1 MLYKGTVNTV
11 KFLHL
16 SDLHIG
22 KRVNEFSMIEDQI
35 YILDQI
41 LEIVDEKKP
50 DAVIIAGDVYDKSMP
65 TIEGVSL
72 FNDFLS
78 KLYQRDLSIFI
89 VSGNHD
95 SAERLNFGNQI
106 LKDNRIYIGGTF
118 DGVLSKVSLEDSYG
132 VVNFYLLP
140 FVKPANVS
148 VFYGEI
154 SNYHDAVYTV
164 IDKSG
169 IDRETRNILVA
180 HQFVTSNGASPE
192 RCDSE
197 QISLGG
203 LDNVD
208 VSAFDAF
215 DYVALGHIHR
225 AQKIGREQIRYAGS
239 PLKYSFSE
247 VNHNKSVTLVTLNEK
262 EKFSYELIPL
272 IPLRDLRIIKGP
284 IEKLIDPE
292 FYSQGNTKDYIHA
305 TITNEEEIYDAIGQ
319 LRRVYPN
326 IMKLEFENSKTRK
339 NDEAKTSAQTIAS
352 KNPLELFEEFYENQ
366 NNVPMTEEQRN
377 IMKDL
382 FIEKEMDK

>member
-1 MLYKGTVNTV
+1 M

-22 KRVNEFSMIEDQI
+22 KRVNEFSMIEDQT
-35 YILDQI
+35 YILEQI
-41 LEIVDEKKP
+41 LTIVDDKKP

-65 TIEGVSL
+65 TIEGVTL

-78 KLYQRDLSIFI
+78 KLYKRNLSIFI

-106 LKDNRIYIGGTF
+106 LKDSKVYIGGTF
-118 DGVLSKVSLEDSYG
+118 DGVLTKVSLEDSYG
-132 VVNFYLLP
+132 PVNFYLLP
-140 FVKPANVS
+140 FIKPANVS
-148 VFYGEI
+148 VYYDEVE
-154 SNYHDAVYTV
+154 SYHDAVYTV
-164 IDKSG
+164 IEKSE
-169 IDRETRNILVA
+169 IDINNRNILVA
-180 HQFVTSNGASPE
+180 HQFVTSAGVSPE

-208 VSAFDAF
+208 VSAFAAF

-225 AQKIGREQIRYAGS
+225 AQKIGSDMIRYAGS

-247 VNHNKSVTLVTLNEK
+247 ANHNKSVTLVTINTKDDL
-262 EKFSYELIPL
+262 SYELIPL
-272 IPLRDLRIIKGP
+272 KPMRDMRIIKGP
-284 IEKLIDPE
+284 IEKLIDPLY
-292 FYSQGNTKDYIHA
+292 YSEDNTNDYIHA

-339 NDEAKTSAQTIAS
+339 NDEARTSAQTIS
-352 KNPLELFEEFYENQ
+352 NKNPLELFEEFYENQ

-377 IMKDL
+377 IMKEL
-382 FIEKEMDK
+382 FIEKEMGQ

>member
-1 MLYKGTVNTV
+1 M

-22 KRVNEFSMIEDQI
+22 KRVNEFSMIEDQT
-35 YILDQI
+35 YILEQI
-41 LEIVDEKKP
+41 LTIVDEKSP

-65 TIEGVSL
+65 TIEGVTL

-78 KLYQRDLSIFI
+78 KLYQRNLSIFI

-106 LKDNRIYIGGTF
+106 LKDSRVYIGGTF
-118 DGVLSKVSLEDSYG
+118 DGTLSKVLLEDSYG
-132 VVNFYLLP
+132 PVNVYLLP
-140 FVKPANVS
+140 FIKPANVS
-148 VFYGEI
+148 VYYDGVE
-154 SNYHDAVYTV
+154 NYHDAVFTV
-164 IDKSG
+164 IDKSE
-169 IDRETRNILVA
+169 IDIKTRNVLVA
-180 HQFVTSNGASPE
+180 HQFVTSGGVSPE
-192 RCDSE
+192 RSDSE

-208 VSAFDAF
+208 VTAFTSF

-225 AQKIGREQIRYAGS
+225 AQKIGRDMIRYAGS

-247 VNHNKSVTLVTLNEK
+247 ANHNKSVTLVTMNSKDDL
-262 EKFSYELIPL
+262 SHELLPL
-272 IPLRDLRIIKGP
+272 SPLRDMRIIKGP

-292 FYSQGNTKDYIHA
+292 YYSQANTNDYIHA

-326 IMKLEFENSKTRK
+326 IMKLEFDNSKTRK
-339 NDEAKTSAQTIAS
+339 NDEAKTSAQAIAN

-366 NNVPMTEEQRN
+366 NNVPMTEDQRN

-382 FIEKEMDK
+382 FIEKEMGQ

>member
-1 MLYKGTVNTV
+1 M

-41 LEIVDEKKP
+41 LEIVDEQRP

-78 KLYQRDLSIFI
+78 KLYERDLSIFI

-95 SAERLNFGNQI
+95 SAERLNFGHRI

-118 DGVLSKVSLEDSYG
+118 DGALTKVSLEDSYG
-132 VVNFYLLP
+132 AMNFYLLP

-148 VFYGEI
+148 VFYGEVG
-154 SNYHDAVYTV
+154 NYHDAVYTV
-164 IDKSG
+164 IDKSD

-225 AQKIGREQIRYAGS
+225 AQKIGREVIRYAGS

-247 VNHNKSVTLVTLNEK
+247 VNHNKSVTLVTINEK
-262 EKFSYELIPL
+262 EKLSYELIPL
-272 IPLRDLRIIKGP
+272 KPLRDMRVIKGP

-292 FYSQGNTKDYIHA
+292 YYSQGNTSDYIHA

-339 NDEAKTSAQTIAS
+339 NDEAKTSAQSIAN

-366 NNVPMTEEQRN
+366 NNVRMTEEQRN

-382 FIEKEMDK
+382 FIEKEMN

>member
-1 MLYKGTVNTV
+1 M

-22 KRVNEFSMIEDQI
+22 KRVNEFSMIEDQT
-35 YILDQI
+35 YILEQI
-41 LEIVDEKKP
+41 LTIVDDKKP

-65 TIEGVSL
+65 TIEGVTL

-78 KLYQRDLSIFI
+78 KLYKRNLSIFI

-106 LKDNRIYIGGTF
+106 LKDSKVYIGGTF
-118 DGVLSKVSLEDSYG
+118 DGVLTKVSLEDSYG
-132 VVNFYLLP
+132 PVNFYLLP
-140 FVKPANVS
+140 FIKPANVS
-148 VFYGEI
+148 VYYDEVE
-154 SNYHDAVYTV
+154 SYHDAVYTV
-164 IDKSG
+164 IDKSE
-169 IDRETRNILVA
+169 IDINNRNILVA
-180 HQFVTSNGASPE
+180 HQFVTSAGVSPE

-208 VSAFDAF
+208 VSAFAAF

-225 AQKIGREQIRYAGS
+225 AQKIGSDMIRYAGS

-247 VNHNKSVTLVTLNEK
+247 ANHNKSVTLVTINTKDDL
-262 EKFSYELIPL
+262 SYELIPL
-272 IPLRDLRIIKGP
+272 KPMRDMRIIKGP
-284 IEKLIDPE
+284 IEKLIDPLY
-292 FYSQGNTKDYIHA
+292 YSEGNTNDYIHA

-339 NDEAKTSAQTIAS
+339 NDEARTSAQTIS
-352 KNPLELFEEFYENQ
+352 NKNPLELFEEFYENQ

-382 FIEKEMDK
+382 FIEKEMGQ

>member
-1 MLYKGTVNTV
+1 M

-22 KRVNEFSMIEDQI
+22 KRVNEFSMIEDQT
-35 YILDQI
+35 YILEQI
-41 LEIVDEKKP
+41 LTIVDEKSP

-65 TIEGVSL
+65 TIEGVTL

-78 KLYQRDLSIFI
+78 KLYQRNLSIFI

-106 LKDNRIYIGGTF
+106 LKDSRVYIGGTF
-118 DGVLSKVSLEDSYG
+118 DGTLSKVLLEDSYG
-132 VVNFYLLP
+132 PVNVYLLP
-140 FVKPANVS
+140 FIKPANVS
-148 VFYGEI
+148 VYYDGVE
-154 SNYHDAVYTV
+154 NYHDAVFTV
-164 IDKSG
+164 IDKSE
-169 IDRETRNILVA
+169 IDIKTRNVLVA
-180 HQFVTSNGASPE
+180 HQFVTSGGVSPE
-192 RCDSE
+192 RSDSE
-197 QISLGG
+197 QISVGG

-208 VSAFDAF
+208 VTAFTSF

-225 AQKIGREQIRYAGS
+225 AQKIGRDMIRYAGS

-247 VNHNKSVTLVTLNEK
+247 ANHNKSVTLVTMNSKDDL
-262 EKFSYELIPL
+262 SHELLPL
-272 IPLRDLRIIKGP
+272 SPLRDMRIIKGP

-292 FYSQGNTKDYIHA
+292 YYSQANTNDYIHA

-326 IMKLEFENSKTRK
+326 IMKLEFDNSKTRK
-339 NDEAKTSAQTIAS
+339 NDEAKTSAQAIAN

-366 NNVPMTEEQRN
+366 NNVPMTEDQRN

-382 FIEKEMDK
+382 FIEKEMGQ